1 MPYERFAKGRGAAG
15 SEVCRVRTK
24 RHPCLARVRSPPPR
38 SAPSFLQYFFDAEGE
53 DKRDMFFCFFEYV
66 FFLHHAQNDLRSAI
80 VKEACL
86 LLEKLSTA
94 AGNSM
99 APLMRDMLNVL
110 LQLMANGNSV
120 RPSTM

>member
-1 MPYERFAKGRGAAG
+1 M
-15 SEVCRVRTK
+15 
-24 RHPCLARVRSPPPR
+24 H
-38 SAPSFLQYFFDAEGE
+38 D
-53 DKRDMFFCFFEYV
+53 
-66 FFLHHAQNDLRSAI
+66 AQNDLRSAI

-99 APLMRDMLNVL
+99 AALMRDMLNVL